1 MALTEAFYE
10 AVKNGNLLRVRIM
23 MKDSLLVDPSF
34 RQFEEM
40 EKAASSMKDLYQNHD
55 GRKFETDKNLWN
67 DEYMNTLMVQVISN
81 FSRERIKHLKD
92 VVSYLRPTK
101 KTGPSSDETKRS
113 GAKWDYEEQK
123 RRDQEKGNIRIVK
136 VSVAATVGAVAG
148 GVISTVAGGNL
159 ITGAAV
165 GAVICAAATFA
176 ATMGGR

>member
-1 MALTEAFYE
+1 MSLTEAFYE

-23 MKDSLLVDPSF
+23 MKDSLLIDPSF

-92 VVSYLRPTK
+92 VVSYL
-101 KTGPSSDETKRS
+101 KTNKHRRS
-113 GAKWDYEEQK
+113 
-123 RRDQEKGNIRIVK
+123 
-136 VSVAATVGAVAG
+136 
-148 GVISTVAGGNL
+148 
-159 ITGAAV
+159 
-165 GAVICAAATFA
+165 
-176 ATMGGR
+176 